1 MAAMQRRLVHKQF
14 NSPINLYSQKN
25 IQETLDR
32 ELKLLSNG
40 ATKKKVEKFSHDTTY
55 FVRQTLFIIAGN
67 NLVPFGAENSIARYT
82 PRERPSSDRH
92 GMAQGRSRD
101 EVQFSPLPGYVPRK
115 PDFVR
120 ATHPRFAVGLR
131 FFTREKRPP

>member
-40 ATKKKVEKFSHDTTY
+40 AVGYIRRWTFNLGTEIGYSVYRRTDTVIYRAQPPCDWFSVQAI
-55 FVRQTLFIIAGN
+55 F
-67 NLVPFGAENSIARYT
+67 FGASFTFSGRRLLTPNPARMKLIGIGNILD
-82 PRERPSSDRH
+82 RLDGDDER
-92 GMAQGRSRD
+92 
-101 EVQFSPLPGYVPRK
+101 K
-115 PDFVR
+115 
-120 ATHPRFAVGLR
+120 
-131 FFTREKRPP
+131 